1 VFRAETLIPFPSM
14 SIRVYLN
21 PALEDGTGKINS
33 SKFGKVE
40 FLNKIKTVSEKK

>member
-1 VFRAETLIPFPSM
+1 M

-40 FLNKIKTVSEKK
+40 FLNKIKTVS